1 MNLLAL
7 RSVTTSIKL
16 QFLFITILIINV
28 SLLQVIVQKLLNN
41 FIQLNVH
48 LNEKIKT
55 VIKIWSYIVEVKN
68 HIIILKEKL
77 SIIKNYAVRT
87 QSIFVKIIN
96 ILDFIVE
103 YLRKNDRTVDAD
115 VIEIVKDR
123 WIVLNMKNERILMK
137 CKNKK

>member
-1 MNLLAL
+1 M
-7 RSVTTSIKL
+7 
-16 QFLFITILIINV
+16 
-28 SLLQVIVQKLLNN
+28 
-41 FIQLNVH
+41 
-48 LNEKIKT
+48 
-55 VIKIWSYIVEVKN
+55 KN
-68 HIIILKEKL
+68 YIIILKEKL

-123 WIVLNMKNERILMK
+123 
-137 CKNKK
+137 

>member
-68 HIIILKEKL
+68 CIIILKEKL

-123 WIVLNMKNERILMK
+123 
-137 CKNKK
+137 

>member
-1 MNLLAL
+1 
-7 RSVTTSIKL
+7 
-16 QFLFITILIINV
+16 
-28 SLLQVIVQKLLNN
+28 
-41 FIQLNVH
+41 
-48 LNEKIKT
+48 
-55 VIKIWSYIVEVKN
+55 
-68 HIIILKEKL
+68 LKEKL

-123 WIVLNMKNERILMK
+123 
-137 CKNKK
+137 